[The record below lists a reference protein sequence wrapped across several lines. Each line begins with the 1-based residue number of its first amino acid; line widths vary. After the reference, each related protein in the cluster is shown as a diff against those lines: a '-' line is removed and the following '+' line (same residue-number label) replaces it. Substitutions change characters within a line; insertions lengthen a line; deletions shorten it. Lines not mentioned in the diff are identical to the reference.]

1 MIKIPPDQLPQETL
15 DAVIESFVLREG
27 TDYGDVEFSLAD
39 KIAQVRRQM
48 AKGDIVLVYDETLE
62 TCNLLTKRD
71 YRNIASD

>member
-1 MIKIPPDQLPQETL
+1 MIKIPPEQLSQETL

-39 KIAQVRRQM
+39 KIAQVRRQI

-62 TCNLLTKRD
+62 TCNLLSKRD
-71 YRNIASD
+71 YASIASD